1 VTATQTTLKSLAQ
14 GAICLTIVAGCVHT
28 PTDGQ
33 KAAQRAAQPPQAATQ
48 TTTTTRTCEGPCT
61 TTRTSPPPASAP
73 ATARSA
79 ATPTTTASAAPSA
92 PAATP
97 GYSRDQFGNGWAD
110 PDHNG
115 CDARQDA
122 ITRAVTVVDA
132 RTGRCQITTGTIH
145 DVYASR
151 DYPAAATRDFDVDH
165 VVALADAWRSG
176 AATWTPAR
184 RKAFANDPAE
194 LVVTTAHTNRSK
206 SDQGPD
212 TWAPTSH
219 AGACWYA
226 ARYAAVKYL
235 WGLTPDPDH
244 GDAEGAAIETT
255 LAGCTGT
262 EGR

>member
-1 VTATQTTLKSLAQ
+1 VNRSTALLALC
-14 GAICLTIVAGCVHT
+14 GLLLAGCVHT

-33 KAAQRAAQPPQAATQ
+33 KAAQRAAQPPVAATQ
-48 TTTTTRTCEGPCT
+48 TATDTKTCEGPCT
-61 TTRTSPPPASAP
+61 TTRTSTDTAASATAPRASTPKQDTAPASS
-73 ATARSA
+73 ATAST
-79 ATPTTTASAAPSA
+79 TPTP
-92 PAATP
+92 
-97 GYSRDQFGNGWAD
+97 YSRDAFGTGWAD

-122 ITRAVTVVDA
+122 TARAVTVVTTRA
-132 RTGRCQITTGTIH
+132 GRCQITTGTIH
-145 DVYASR
+145 DTYSGR
-151 DYPAAATRDFDVDH
+151 DYPGAATRDYDVDH
-165 VVALADAWRSG
+165 VVPLKEAWVSG

-194 LVVTTAHTNRSK
+194 LVLTTAHTNRSK

-219 AGACWYA
+219 TGACWYA
-226 ARYAAVKYL
+226 AQYAAVKYL

-244 GDAEGAAIETT
+244 AEAERAAIETT

>member
-1 VTATQTTLKSLAQ
+1 VNRPTALLPLC
-14 GAICLTIVAGCVHT
+14 GLLLAGCVHT

-33 KAAQRAAQPPQAATQ
+33 KAAQRAAQPPQTATQ

-61 TTRTSPPPASAP
+61 TPTRTSTRPGS
-73 ATARSA
+73 
-79 ATPTTTASAAPSA
+79 ASAAA
-92 PAATP
+92 PNAATRTDSASVGTATSSAASP
-97 GYSRDQFGNGWAD
+97 TPTYSRNQFGAGWAD

-122 ITRAVTVVDA
+122 TARAVTHVDTRA
-132 RTGRCQITTGTIH
+132 GQCQITTGTIH
-145 DVYASR
+145 DTYSDR

-176 AATWTPAR
+176 ANTWTRAR
-184 RKAFANDPAE
+184 RVAFANDPVE

-206 SDQGPD
+206 GDQGPD

-219 AGACWYA
+219 PGACWYA

-244 GDAEGAAIETT
+244 AEAERAAIETT

>member
-1 VTATQTTLKSLAQ
+1 MTPPKPLALLALC
-14 GAICLTIVAGCVHT
+14 GALLLAGCVHP

-33 KAAQRAAQPPQAATQ
+33 KAAQRAVQPPQTATQ

-61 TTRTSPPPASAP
+61 PTHTSATTGSATATASSASTSTPRDAP
-73 ATARSA
+73 A
-79 ATPTTTASAAPSA
+79 PTAPS
-92 PAATP
+92 TLTT
-97 GYSRDQFGNGWAD
+97 YSRDAFGTGWAD

-122 ITRAVTVVDA
+122 TARAVTHVDT
-132 RTGRCQITTGTIH
+132 RTSRCQITTGTIH
-145 DVYASR
+145 DTYSDR

-176 AATWTPAR
+176 ASTWTPTR
-184 RKAFANDPAE
+184 RRAFANDPAE
-194 LVVTTAHTNRSK
+194 LILTTAHTNRSK

-219 AGACWYA
+219 TGACWYA

-244 GDAEGAAIETT
+244 AEAERAAIETT